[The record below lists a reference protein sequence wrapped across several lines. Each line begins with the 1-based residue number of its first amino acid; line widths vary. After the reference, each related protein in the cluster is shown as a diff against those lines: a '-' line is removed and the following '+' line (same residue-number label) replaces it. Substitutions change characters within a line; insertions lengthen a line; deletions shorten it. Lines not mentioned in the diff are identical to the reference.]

1 MVGPMVSSA
10 VNEISPAELKAR
22 REAGTGPLVID
33 VREGWE
39 LDIARI
45 PEVLHIPMNE
55 IPARLPELDAGRE
68 IVVMCRSGGRSMQVA
83 QFLARNGFRSVSNL
97 TGGILAWSRDVDP
110 SVSAY

>member
-1 MVGPMVSSA
+1 MVT
-10 VNEISPAELKAR
+10 EITALELQAR
-22 REAGTGPLVID
+22 RAAGRGPVVVD

-45 PEVLHIPMNE
+45 PDVLHIPMQE
-55 IPARLPELDAGRE
+55 IPARLAELDASGE

-83 QFLARNGFRSVSNL
+83 QFLARNGFRSVANL
-97 TGGILAWSRDVDP
+97 TGGILAWSREVDP